1 MLALVRG
8 LAKGGQQGALARRA
22 GHALIAS
29 VGVASG
35 LLMSAEVRIAE
46 HEPFGLHLACW

>member
-8 LAKGGQQGALARRA
+8 LAGGGQQGALARRA
-22 GHALIAS
+22 GHAIVAS

-46 HEPFGLHLACW
+46 HELFGLYLAWW